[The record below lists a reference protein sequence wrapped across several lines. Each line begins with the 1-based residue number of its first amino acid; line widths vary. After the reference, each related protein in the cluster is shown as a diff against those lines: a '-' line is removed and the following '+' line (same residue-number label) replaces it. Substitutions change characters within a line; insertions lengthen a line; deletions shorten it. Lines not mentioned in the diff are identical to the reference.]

1 MTENQKIIPVY
12 TTKGDLEAY
21 LLYPHLYSRQGEWIG
36 VVASDRQVYSV
47 HGHYVGWLGDG
58 PRVLRKM
65 ADSFDRGR
73 ISVPRPKELKIRPP
87 ALSPLAPMMSELTF
101 GTVDVLQDQP
111 ELLPSVDFGEMRE
124 DMD

>member
-1 MTENQKIIPVY
+1 MAENQKIIPVY

-36 VVASDRQVYSV
+36 FVRPDRQVYSV
-47 HGHYVGWLGDG
+47 HGHYVGWLSDG
-58 PRVLRKM
+58 PRVLRKL
-65 ADSFDRGR
+65 ADGFDRGR
-73 ISVPRPKELKIRPP
+73 ISVPHPGILKIRPP

-101 GTVDVLQDQP
+101 GTIDVLQEQP